1 MIWPIFPNS
10 GRVKWAKPVSPDL
23 MRGMTTPN
31 PSEEYHYTEPT
42 EEATASTEI
51 EPAIDQPAQDKAKVR
66 GSFAASTWI
75 ALIIGFILLI
85 LLIIFILQNQ
95 QSVELNIF
103 AWSGEFPA
111 GIALLLFAIGG
122 ALFMALI
129 GGWRMLEL
137 RRQIKRL
144 GKK

>member
-1 MIWPIFPNS
+1 
-10 GRVKWAKPVSPDL
+10 
-23 MRGMTTPN
+23 MRSMTTPN
-31 PSEEYHYTEPT
+31 EEFEY
-42 EEATASTEI
+42 TEI
-51 EPAIDQPAQDKAKVR
+51 EPATEETAPLQPTSVEPTPAQPTKVK
-66 GSFAASTWI
+66 GSIAASTWI
-75 ALIIGFILLI
+75 ALIIGFLLLI
-85 LLIIFILQNQ
+85 LLIVFILQNQ

-103 AWSGEFPA
+103 AWSGAFPA
-111 GIALLLFAIGG
+111 GIAFLLFAIGG

>member
-1 MIWPIFPNS
+1 
-10 GRVKWAKPVSPDL
+10 
-23 MRGMTTPN
+23 MRSMTTPN
-31 PSEEYHYTEPT
+31 EEFEY
-42 EEATASTEI
+42 TEI
-51 EPAIDQPAQDKAKVR
+51 EPETEETAPVQPTSVEPTPAQPTKVK
-66 GSFAASTWI
+66 GSIAASTWI
-75 ALIIGFILLI
+75 ALIIGFLLLI
-85 LLIIFILQNQ
+85 LLIVFILQNQ

-103 AWSGEFPA
+103 AWSGAFPA
-111 GIALLLFAIGG
+111 GIAFLLFAIGG

>member
-1 MIWPIFPNS
+1 
-10 GRVKWAKPVSPDL
+10 
-23 MRGMTTPN
+23 MRSMTTPQ
-31 PSEEYHYTEPT
+31 PDEEFEYTAVEPT
-42 EEATASTEI
+42 AE
-51 EPAIDQPAQDKAKVR
+51 EPASNELVHNEPVREEPVREEPTRVKV
-66 GSFAASTWI
+66 SIAASTWI
-75 ALIIGFILLI
+75 ALIIGFLLLI
-85 LLIIFILQNQ
+85 LLIVFILQNQ

-103 AWSGEFPA
+103 AWSGAFPA
-111 GIALLLFAIGG
+111 GIAFLLFAIGG

>member
-1 MIWPIFPNS
+1 
-10 GRVKWAKPVSPDL
+10 
-23 MRGMTTPN
+23 MRSMTTPN
-31 PSEEYHYTEPT
+31 EEFEY
-42 EEATASTEI
+42 TEI
-51 EPAIDQPAQDKAKVR
+51 EPATEETAPVQTTSVEPTPAQPTKVK
-66 GSFAASTWI
+66 GSIAASTWI
-75 ALIIGFILLI
+75 ALIIGFLLLI
-85 LLIIFILQNQ
+85 LLIVFILQNQ

-103 AWSGEFPA
+103 AWSGAFPA
-111 GIALLLFAIGG
+111 GIAFLLFAIGG

>member
-1 MIWPIFPNS
+1 
-10 GRVKWAKPVSPDL
+10 
-23 MRGMTTPN
+23 MRSMTTPN
-31 PSEEYHYTEPT
+31 EEFEY
-42 EEATASTEI
+42 TEI
-51 EPAIDQPAQDKAKVR
+51 EPATEETAPVQPTSVEPTPAQPTKVK
-66 GSFAASTWI
+66 GSIAASTWI
-75 ALIIGFILLI
+75 ALIIGFLLLI
-85 LLIIFILQNQ
+85 LLIVFILQNQ

-103 AWSGEFPA
+103 AWSGAFPA
-111 GIALLLFAIGG
+111 GIAFLLFAIGG

>member
-1 MIWPIFPNS
+1 
-10 GRVKWAKPVSPDL
+10 
-23 MRGMTTPN
+23 MRSMTTPN
-31 PSEEYHYTEPT
+31 EEFEY
-42 EEATASTEI
+42 TEI
-51 EPAIDQPAQDKAKVR
+51 EPATEETAPVQPTSVEPTTAQPTMVK
-66 GSFAASTWI
+66 GSIAASTWI
-75 ALIIGFILLI
+75 ALIIGFLLLI
-85 LLIIFILQNQ
+85 LLIVFILQNQ

-103 AWSGEFPA
+103 AWSGAFPA
-111 GIALLLFAIGG
+111 GIAFLLFAIGG

>member
-1 MIWPIFPNS
+1 
-10 GRVKWAKPVSPDL
+10 
-23 MRGMTTPN
+23 MRSMTTPN
-31 PSEEYHYTEPT
+31 EEFEY
-42 EEATASTEI
+42 TEI
-51 EPAIDQPAQDKAKVR
+51 EPATEETAPVQPTSVEPTPAQPPKVK
-66 GSFAASTWI
+66 GSIAASTWI
-75 ALIIGFILLI
+75 ALIIGFLLLI
-85 LLIIFILQNQ
+85 LLIVFILQNQ

-103 AWSGEFPA
+103 AWSGAFPA
-111 GIALLLFAIGG
+111 GIAFLLFAIGG

>member
-1 MIWPIFPNS
+1 
-10 GRVKWAKPVSPDL
+10 
-23 MRGMTTPN
+23 MRSMTTPN
-31 PSEEYHYTEPT
+31 EEFEY
-42 EEATASTEI
+42 TEI
-51 EPAIDQPAQDKAKVR
+51 EPAIEETAPVQPTSVEPTPAQPTKVK
-66 GSFAASTWI
+66 GSIAASTWI
-75 ALIIGFILLI
+75 ALIIGFLLLI
-85 LLIIFILQNQ
+85 LLIVFILQNQ

-103 AWSGEFPA
+103 AWSGAFPA
-111 GIALLLFAIGG
+111 GIAFLLFAIGG

>member
-10 GRVKWAKPVSPDL
+10 GRVKWAKPFKPDL
-23 MRGMTTPN
+23 MMVMTTPK
-31 PSEEYHYTEPT
+31 PSEEFEYTSTEVEHADVHPT
-42 EEATASTEI
+42 EQPVATSPEK
-51 EPAIDQPAQDKAKVR
+51 PKVK
-66 GSFAASTWI
+66 GSLAASTWI
-75 ALIIGFILLI
+75 ALIIGAILLI
-85 LLIIFILQNQ
+85 LLIVFILQNQ

-111 GIALLLFAIGG
+111 GIAFLLFAIGG
-122 ALFMALI
+122 ALVMALI

-137 RRQIKRL
+137 RRQIKHL

>member
-1 MIWPIFPNS
+1 
-10 GRVKWAKPVSPDL
+10 
-23 MRGMTTPN
+23 MRSMTTPN
-31 PSEEYHYTEPT
+31 EEFEY
-42 EEATASTEI
+42 TEI
-51 EPAIDQPAQDKAKVR
+51 EPATEETAPVQPTSVEPTPAQPTKVK
-66 GSFAASTWI
+66 GSIASSTWI
-75 ALIIGFILLI
+75 ALIIGFLLLI
-85 LLIIFILQNQ
+85 LLIVFILQNQ

-103 AWSGEFPA
+103 AWSGAFPA
-111 GIALLLFAIGG
+111 GIAFLLFAIGG

>member
-1 MIWPIFPNS
+1 
-10 GRVKWAKPVSPDL
+10 
-23 MRGMTTPN
+23 MRSMTTPN
-31 PSEEYHYTEPT
+31 EEFEY
-42 EEATASTEI
+42 TEI
-51 EPAIDQPAQDKAKVR
+51 EPATEETTPVQPTSVEPTPAQPTKVK
-66 GSFAASTWI
+66 GSIAASTWI
-75 ALIIGFILLI
+75 ALIIGFLLLI
-85 LLIIFILQNQ
+85 LLIVFILQNQ

-103 AWSGEFPA
+103 AWSGAFPA
-111 GIALLLFAIGG
+111 GIAFLLFAIGG

>member
-1 MIWPIFPNS
+1 
-10 GRVKWAKPVSPDL
+10 
-23 MRGMTTPN
+23 MRSMTTPN
-31 PSEEYHYTEPT
+31 EEFEY
-42 EEATASTEI
+42 TEI
-51 EPAIDQPAQDKAKVR
+51 EPAPEETAPVQPTSVEPTPAQPTKVK
-66 GSFAASTWI
+66 GSIAASTWI
-75 ALIIGFILLI
+75 ALIIGFLLLI
-85 LLIIFILQNQ
+85 LLIVFILQNQ

-103 AWSGEFPA
+103 AWSGAFPA
-111 GIALLLFAIGG
+111 GIAFLLFAIGG

>member
-1 MIWPIFPNS
+1 
-10 GRVKWAKPVSPDL
+10 
-23 MRGMTTPN
+23 MRSMTTPN
-31 PSEEYHYTEPT
+31 EEFEY
-42 EEATASTEI
+42 TEI
-51 EPAIDQPAQDKAKVR
+51 EPATEETAPLKPTSVEPTPAQPTKVK
-66 GSFAASTWI
+66 GSIAASTWI
-75 ALIIGFILLI
+75 ALIIGFLLLI
-85 LLIIFILQNQ
+85 LLIVFILQNQ

-103 AWSGEFPA
+103 AWSGAFPA
-111 GIALLLFAIGG
+111 GIAFLLFAIGG

>member
-1 MIWPIFPNS
+1 
-10 GRVKWAKPVSPDL
+10 
-23 MRGMTTPN
+23 MRSMTTPN
-31 PSEEYHYTEPT
+31 EEFED
-42 EEATASTEI
+42 TEI
-51 EPAIDQPAQDKAKVR
+51 EPAAEETAPVQPTSVEPTPAQPTKVK
-66 GSFAASTWI
+66 GSIAASTWI
-75 ALIIGFILLI
+75 ALIIGFLLLI
-85 LLIIFILQNQ
+85 LLIVFILQNQ

-103 AWSGEFPA
+103 AWSGAFPA
-111 GIALLLFAIGG
+111 GIAFLLFAIGG

>member
-1 MIWPIFPNS
+1 
-10 GRVKWAKPVSPDL
+10 
-23 MRGMTTPN
+23 MRSMTTPN
-31 PSEEYHYTEPT
+31 EEFEY
-42 EEATASTEI
+42 TEI
-51 EPAIDQPAQDKAKVR
+51 EPATEETAPVQPTSVEPTPAQPTKVK
-66 GSFAASTWI
+66 GSIAASTWI
-75 ALIIGFILLI
+75 ALIIGFLLLI
-85 LLIIFILQNQ
+85 LLIVLILQNQ

-103 AWSGEFPA
+103 AWSGAFPA
-111 GIALLLFAIGG
+111 GIAFLLFAIGG

>member
-1 MIWPIFPNS
+1 
-10 GRVKWAKPVSPDL
+10 
-23 MRGMTTPN
+23 MRSMTTPN
-31 PSEEYHYTEPT
+31 EEFEY
-42 EEATASTEI
+42 TEI
-51 EPAIDQPAQDKAKVR
+51 EPATEETAPVQPTSVEPNPAQPTKVK
-66 GSFAASTWI
+66 GSIAASTWI
-75 ALIIGFILLI
+75 ALIIGFLLLI
-85 LLIIFILQNQ
+85 LLIVFILQNQ

-103 AWSGEFPA
+103 AWSGAFPA
-111 GIALLLFAIGG
+111 GIAFLLFAIGG

>member
-1 MIWPIFPNS
+1 
-10 GRVKWAKPVSPDL
+10 
-23 MRGMTTPN
+23 MRSMTTPN
-31 PSEEYHYTEPT
+31 EEFEY
-42 EEATASTEI
+42 TEI
-51 EPAIDQPAQDKAKVR
+51 EPATEETAPVQPTSVEPTPAQPTEVK
-66 GSFAASTWI
+66 GSIAASTWI
-75 ALIIGFILLI
+75 ALIIGFLLLI
-85 LLIIFILQNQ
+85 LLIVFILQNQ

-103 AWSGEFPA
+103 AWSGAFPA
-111 GIALLLFAIGG
+111 GIAFLLFAIGG

>member
-1 MIWPIFPNS
+1 
-10 GRVKWAKPVSPDL
+10 
-23 MRGMTTPN
+23 MRSMTTPN
-31 PSEEYHYTEPT
+31 EEFEY
-42 EEATASTEI
+42 TEI
-51 EPAIDQPAQDKAKVR
+51 EPATEETAHVQPTSVEPTPAQPTKVK
-66 GSFAASTWI
+66 GSIAASTWI
-75 ALIIGFILLI
+75 ALIIGFLLLI
-85 LLIIFILQNQ
+85 LLIVFILQNQ

-103 AWSGEFPA
+103 AWSGAFPA
-111 GIALLLFAIGG
+111 GIAFLLFAIGG

>member
-10 GRVKWAKPVSPDL
+10 GRVKWAKPFKPDL
-23 MRGMTTPN
+23 MMVMTTPN
-31 PSEEYHYTEPT
+31 PSEEFEY
-42 EEATASTEI
+42 ASTEV
-51 EPAIDQPAQDKAKVR
+51 EPADVQPTEQPVATSPEKPKVK
-66 GSFAASTWI
+66 GSLAASTWI
-75 ALIIGFILLI
+75 ALIIGAILLI
-85 LLIIFILQNQ
+85 LLIVFILQNQ

-111 GIALLLFAIGG
+111 GIAFLLFAIGG
-122 ALFMALI
+122 ALVMALI

-137 RRQIKRL
+137 RRQIKHL

>member
-1 MIWPIFPNS
+1 
-10 GRVKWAKPVSPDL
+10 
-23 MRGMTTPN
+23 MRSMTTPN
-31 PSEEYHYTEPT
+31 EEFEYTGIEPIT
-42 EEATASTEI
+42 EETAPVETA
-51 EPAIDQPAQDKAKVR
+51 PTQPRTKVK
-66 GSFAASTWI
+66 GSVAASTWI
-75 ALIIGFILLI
+75 ALIIGFLLLI
-85 LLIIFILQNQ
+85 LLIVFILQNQ

-103 AWSGEFPA
+103 AWSGAFPA
-111 GIALLLFAIGG
+111 GIAFLLFAIGG

>member
-1 MIWPIFPNS
+1 
-10 GRVKWAKPVSPDL
+10 
-23 MRGMTTPN
+23 MRSMTTPN
-31 PSEEYHYTEPT
+31 EEFEY
-42 EEATASTEI
+42 TEI
-51 EPAIDQPAQDKAKVR
+51 EPATEETAHLQPTSVEPTPAQPTKVK
-66 GSFAASTWI
+66 GSIAASTWI
-75 ALIIGFILLI
+75 ALIIGFLLLI
-85 LLIIFILQNQ
+85 LLIVFILQNQ

-103 AWSGEFPA
+103 AWSGAFPA
-111 GIALLLFAIGG
+111 GIAFLLFAIGG

>member
-1 MIWPIFPNS
+1 
-10 GRVKWAKPVSPDL
+10 
-23 MRGMTTPN
+23 MRRMTTPN
-31 PSEEYHYTEPT
+31 EEFEY
-42 EEATASTEI
+42 TEI
-51 EPAIDQPAQDKAKVR
+51 EPATEDTAPVQPTSVEPTPAQPTKVK
-66 GSFAASTWI
+66 GSIAASTWI
-75 ALIIGFILLI
+75 ALIIGFLLLI
-85 LLIIFILQNQ
+85 LLIVFILQNQ

-103 AWSGEFPA
+103 AWSGAFPA
-111 GIALLLFAIGG
+111 GIAFLLFAIGG

>member
-1 MIWPIFPNS
+1 
-10 GRVKWAKPVSPDL
+10 
-23 MRGMTTPN
+23 MRSMTTPN
-31 PSEEYHYTEPT
+31 VEFEY
-42 EEATASTEI
+42 TEI
-51 EPAIDQPAQDKAKVR
+51 EPATEETAPVQPTSVEPTPAQPTKVK
-66 GSFAASTWI
+66 GSIAASTWI
-75 ALIIGFILLI
+75 ALIIGFLLLI
-85 LLIIFILQNQ
+85 LLIVFILQNQ

-103 AWSGEFPA
+103 AWSGAFPA
-111 GIALLLFAIGG
+111 GIAFLLFAIGG

>member
-1 MIWPIFPNS
+1 
-10 GRVKWAKPVSPDL
+10 
-23 MRGMTTPN
+23 MRSMTTPN
-31 PSEEYHYTEPT
+31 EEFEY
-42 EEATASTEI
+42 TEI
-51 EPAIDQPAQDKAKVR
+51 EPTTEETAPVQPTSVEPTPAQPTKVK
-66 GSFAASTWI
+66 GSIAASTWI
-75 ALIIGFILLI
+75 ALIIGFLLLI
-85 LLIIFILQNQ
+85 LLIVFILQNQ

-103 AWSGEFPA
+103 AWSGAFPA
-111 GIALLLFAIGG
+111 GIAFLLFAIGG

>member
-10 GRVKWAKPVSPDL
+10 GRVEWAKPFKPDL
-23 MRGMTTPN
+23 MRGMTTPK
-31 PSEEYHYTEPT
+31 PSEEFEYTSTEVEPADVQPT
-42 EEATASTEI
+42 EQPVETATEK
-51 EPAIDQPAQDKAKVR
+51 PKVK
-66 GSFAASTWI
+66 GSLAASTWI
-75 ALIIGFILLI
+75 ALIIGAILLI
-85 LLIIFILQNQ
+85 LLIVFILQNQ

-111 GIALLLFAIGG
+111 GIAFLLFAIGG
-122 ALFMALI
+122 ALVMALI

-137 RRQIKRL
+137 RRQIKHL

>member
-1 MIWPIFPNS
+1 
-10 GRVKWAKPVSPDL
+10 
-23 MRGMTTPN
+23 MRSMTTPN
-31 PSEEYHYTEPT
+31 EEFEY
-42 EEATASTEI
+42 TEI
-51 EPAIDQPAQDKAKVR
+51 EPATEETSPVQPTSVEPTPAQPTKVK
-66 GSFAASTWI
+66 GSIAASTWI
-75 ALIIGFILLI
+75 ALIIGFLLLI
-85 LLIIFILQNQ
+85 LLIVFILQNQ

-103 AWSGEFPA
+103 AWSGAFPA
-111 GIALLLFAIGG
+111 GIAFLLFAIGG

>member
-1 MIWPIFPNS
+1 
-10 GRVKWAKPVSPDL
+10 
-23 MRGMTTPN
+23 MRSMTTPN
-31 PSEEYHYTEPT
+31 EEFEY
-42 EEATASTEI
+42 TEI
-51 EPAIDQPAQDKAKVR
+51 EPATEETVPVQPTSVEPTPAQPTKVK
-66 GSFAASTWI
+66 GSIAASTWI
-75 ALIIGFILLI
+75 ALIIGFLLLI
-85 LLIIFILQNQ
+85 LLIVFILQNQ

-103 AWSGEFPA
+103 AWSGAFPA
-111 GIALLLFAIGG
+111 GIAFLLFAIGG